1 MPQHAGQYAMSDFI
15 SKLRDPIMGFIWDG
29 DPRSMPGPRR
39 YLVKLLRL
47 MFVMAREIA
56 TGELNLRAMSMVYTT
71 LLSLVPLLA
80 FSVSVLKGFG
90 VHNQLEPLLYRFL
103 EPLGPKGVE
112 VAGHVIGFVD
122 NMKVGVL
129 GGLGLAFLIYTVL
142 SLLQKIEGSFNYVW
156 RIERLRGF
164 GQRFS
169 SYLSVILVG
178 PVLVFS
184 AMGITAT
191 VMNNRLVQWLIGIE
205 PFGTV
210 ILESSRLIPYLLIVC
225 AFTFIYMFIPNT
237 RVKLHAAAI
246 GGLLAGFLW
255 QTTGWAFAMFI
266 AASTKYTAIYSSF
279 AILLLLLI
287 WMYINW
293 LVLLLGAQISFFIQH
308 PQYLTRTPMRLTLSN
323 RLKERLALILMYLVA
338 EQHHGDAR
346 PWTVNALAAQLDVP
360 VAPLER
366 LVQTLIGAGYLAE
379 TNAEPPALMP
389 ARDIATI
396 RIMDLLEAVRE
407 ADEEHF
413 MRGDRLALAP
423 VDALVQRLRGA
434 REETL
439 GEMTLRDL
447 LDGGAVG

>member
-1 MPQHAGQYAMSDFI
+1 MPQHAGKYAMSDFF
-15 SKLRDPIMGFIWDG
+15 SKLRDRIMGFIWDG
-29 DPRSMPGPRR
+29 DPRAMPWPRR
-39 YLVKLLRL
+39 YLIEFLRL
-47 MFVMAREIA
+47 VFVMVREIA
-56 TGELNLRAMSMVYTT
+56 NGELNLRAMSLVYTT

-80 FSVSVLKGFG
+80 FGVSVLKGFG

-103 EPLGPKGVE
+103 QPLGPKGTE
-112 VAGHVIGFVD
+112 VTGHIIGFVD

-191 VMNNRLVQWLIGIE
+191 VMNYRLVQWLIGIE
-205 PFGTV
+205 PFGTL
-210 ILESSRLIPYLLIVC
+210 ILEFSRLIPYLLIVS

-237 RVKLHAAAI
+237 RVKLHAAAV

-255 QTTGWAFAMFI
+255 QTTGWAFATFI
-266 AASTKYTAIYSSF
+266 AASTNYTAIYSGF
-279 AILLLLLI
+279 AIVLLLLI

-308 PQYLTRTPMRLTLSN
+308 PQYLTRTPLRLTLSN

-338 EQHHGDAR
+338 EQHHGKSR
-346 PWTVNALAAQLDVP
+346 PWTVNALAAHLDMP
-360 VAPLER
+360 IAPLER
-366 LVQTLIGAGYLAE
+366 LVQTLIETGYLAE
-379 TNAEPPALMP
+379 INAEPPALMP

-396 RIMDLLEAVRE
+396 RIMDLLEVVRE
-407 ADEEHF
+407 ADEERF
-413 MRGDRLALAP
+413 QRRDRLALAP
-423 VDALVQRLRGA
+423 VDALVQRLHDA
-434 REETL
+434 RERTL
-439 GEMTLRDL
+439 GELTLRDML
-447 LDGGAVG
+447 GDR